1 MDDVYFDS
9 RAGRFQQ
16 NIYNSPKG
24 QLRLML
30 LRDDLQQFL
39 GADETLDVLD
49 AGGGLG
55 QMSLLFA
62 RAGHRVSYCEPALN
76 MCEQARANFQSA
88 GVEDRIELINA
99 PVQTLFD
106 SGRSFDLVICHAV
119 LEWLGRPQQV
129 LQQIIKLIRDNG
141 HLSLMYFNVHS
152 IILRN
157 LLRGNF
163 RKAISGDFK
172 GDPGSMTPLNPL
184 EPEMVM
190 LWLKD
195 SGMHIEL
202 ETGIRS
208 FSDYLSREHRERTGI
223 EELYDLERRFA
234 RQEPYLRMAR
244 YIHVLAR
251 KCPSVNS

>member
-1 MDDVYFDS
+1 MGDVYFDS
-9 RAGRFQQ
+9 RAGRFQE

-30 LRDDLQQFL
+30 LHDDLQQFL
-39 GADETLDVLD
+39 DTETSLDVLD

-62 RAGHRVSYCEPALN
+62 EAGHRVTYCEPAQNLF
-76 MCEQARANFQSA
+76 EQARATFSA
-88 GVEDRIELINA
+88 AQLDDRIELINA
-99 PVQTLFD
+99 PVQTLFGK
-106 SGRSFDLVICHAV
+106 GRSFDLILCHAV
-119 LEWLGRPQQV
+119 LEWLEQPQQV
-129 LQQIIKLIRDNG
+129 LSQMSGLLRADG
-141 HLSLMYFNVHS
+141 HLSLMFFNVHS

-163 RKAISGDFK
+163 RKAISGDFR

-184 EPEMVM
+184 EPEMVL
-190 LWLKD
+190 LWLREN
-195 SGMHIEL
+195 GMHIEL

-223 EELYDLERRFA
+223 QELYDLERRFA

-251 KCPSVNS
+251 K

>member
-1 MDDVYFDS
+1 MGDVYFDS
-9 RAGRFQQ
+9 RAGRFQE

-30 LRDDLQQFL
+30 LHDDLQQFL
-39 GADETLDVLD
+39 DTEKALDVLD
-49 AGGGLG
+49 VGGGLG
-55 QMSLLFA
+55 QMSLSLA
-62 RAGHRVSYCEPALN
+62 EAGHRVTYCEPAQNLF
-76 MCEQARANFQSA
+76 EQALASFSGAQA
-88 GVEDRIELINA
+88 EDRIEVIND
-99 PVQTLFD
+99 PVQSLFD
-106 SGRSFDLVICHAV
+106 KGRSFDLIICHAV
-119 LEWLGRPQQV
+119 LEWLEQPQQV
-129 LQQIIKLIRDNG
+129 LSQILKLVRTDG
-141 HLSLMYFNVHS
+141 YLSLMFFNVHS

-163 RKAISGDFK
+163 RKAISGDFS

-190 LWLKD
+190 LWLRD
-195 SGMHIEL
+195 NGMHIKL

-208 FSDYLSREHRERTGI
+208 FSDYLSREHRERTSI

-251 KCPSVNS
+251 KCPITND